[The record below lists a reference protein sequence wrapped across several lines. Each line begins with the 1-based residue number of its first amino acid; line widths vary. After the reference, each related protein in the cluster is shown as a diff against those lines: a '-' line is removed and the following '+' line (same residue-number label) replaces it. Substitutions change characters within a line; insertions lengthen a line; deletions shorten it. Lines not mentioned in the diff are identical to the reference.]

1 LSEFDHKHIAVNGF
15 NMSTPANH
23 VWKPSSAR
31 LVTIDSFIP
40 VARGTGAVAPPPL
53 NWPAKDPGDVLDYIF
68 DIGPAIVGNDG
79 DGIATLDVTLSPSNP
94 GDLVVR
100 DTTADGSRIILWLSQ
115 GQAGTIYTITFNI
128 STTNGRSLQR
138 SILLP
143 VLLLS
148 VLIVPSTAL
157 ITSAGVVLTDQNGNP
172 VLSTG

>member
-1 LSEFDHKHIAVNGF
+1 
-15 NMSTPANH
+15 MSTPANH

-172 VLSTG
+172 VLSTTG